1 MHPASTSPVLYVE
14 NDTMVARA
22 VQRVLRHGGVRVQH
36 IAGCGAARALAELV
50 HEGMTEPFNIGIF
63 DIDLDDGNGVTL
75 AEELT
80 TTGTVKHS
88 VFFTASTDER
98 VHSRARGLGVV
109 VTKNV
114 GASALLETIRLY
126 LAAA

>member
-1 MHPASTSPVLYVE
+1 MSCASTYPVLYVE

-22 VQRVLRHGGVRVQH
+22 VQRVLRHGGLHVRH
-36 IAGCGAARALAELV
+36 IAGCTAARALAELV
-50 HEGMTEPFNIGIF
+50 HEGMTEPFDIGIF

-80 TTGTVKHS
+80 NAGMVKRT

-98 VHSRARGLGVV
+98 VHSRALGLGVV
-109 VTKNV
+109 VNKNV
-114 GASALLETIRLY
+114 GATALLDTIRHY

>member
-1 MHPASTSPVLYVE
+1 MHTALTAPVLYVE

-22 VQRVLRHGGVRVQH
+22 VQRVLRHGGFRVQH
-36 IAGCGAARALAELV
+36 IAGCSAARALVELV
-50 HEGMTEPFNIGIF
+50 NEGMTDPFDIGIF

-80 TTGTVKHS
+80 SAGMVKRS

-98 VHSRARGLGVV
+98 VHSRALGLGVV
-109 VTKNV
+109 VNKNV
-114 GASALLETIRLY
+114 GAKALLETIRLY

>member
-1 MHPASTSPVLYVE
+1 MDAASTYPVLYVE

-22 VQRVLRHGGVRVQH
+22 VQRVLRHGGFRVQH
-36 IAGCGAARALAELV
+36 ILGCGAARALAELV
-50 HEGMTEPFNIGIF
+50 QEGMTDPFDIGIF

-80 TTGTVKHS
+80 TAGMVKRS

-109 VTKNV
+109 VNKNV
-114 GASALLETIRLY
+114 GASALLEAIRTFLV
-126 LAAA
+126 AA

>member
-1 MHPASTSPVLYVE
+1 MPSASASPVLYVE

-22 VQRVLRHGGVRVQH
+22 VQRVLRHAGVRVQH
-36 IAGCGAARALAELV
+36 IGGCNAARALAELV
-50 HEGMTEPFNIGIF
+50 HEGMTEPFDLGIF

-80 TTGTVKHS
+80 TAGMVKHS

-98 VHSRARGLGVV
+98 VHSRALGLGKVV
-109 VTKNV
+109 HKNV
-114 GASALLETIRLY
+114 GANALLETIRQY